1 MNVTAI
7 VVAIIVVLIVAAVA
21 IWYFSQ
27 QRRKHEHLREQFGP
41 EYDRTVESYGG
52 ERGQAEEALSRR
64 TERVAAF
71 KIRPLSPEESSR
83 YGEAWRQ
90 VQTRFVDDPE
100 GAIRDADHLCGDVM
114 QTRGY
119 PMGDFEQRAADI
131 SVDHP
136 DVVQHYRAAHAVATD
151 AERGSATTEDLR
163 KAMVHYRTLFED
175 LIETRQA
182 AHVER

>member
-7 VVAIIVVLIVAAVA
+7 VVAVVVVVVVAALVA
-21 IWYFSQ
+21 WYLGK
-27 QRRKHEHLREQFGP
+27 QRRKHEQLREQFGP

-52 ERGQAEEALSRR
+52 ERREAEEALSRR
-64 TERVAAF
+64 TERVAALN
-71 KIRPLSPEESSR
+71 IRPLSAEQSRRYAES
-83 YGEAWRQ
+83 WRQ

-100 GAIRDADHLCGDVM
+100 GAIREADHLCGDVM
-114 QTRGY
+114 QARGY
-119 PMGDFEQRAADI
+119 PMGDFEQRAADV

-136 DVVQHYRAAHAVATD
+136 DVVQHYRAAHAVATE
-151 AERGSATTEDLR
+151 AEHGSATTEDLR

-175 LIETRQA
+175 LIETRHA